1 MCKIFMN
8 SSLNYNARFVLRRVI
23 FTFVLYLFLILFL
36 LIISHQFV
44 IFTLVQNHF
53 VSFLFLVT
61 VNHTFRQ
68 HSTPTSL

>member
-53 VSFLFLVT
+53 VSFLF
-61 VNHTFRQ
+61 Q
-68 HSTPTSL
+68 